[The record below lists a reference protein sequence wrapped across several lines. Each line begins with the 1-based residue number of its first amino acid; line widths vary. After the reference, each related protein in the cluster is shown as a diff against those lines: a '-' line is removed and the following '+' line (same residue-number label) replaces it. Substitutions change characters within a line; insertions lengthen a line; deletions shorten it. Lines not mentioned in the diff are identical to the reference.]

1 MTLAYLPSPNVSVI
15 HLGPLTIHFYALCII
30 LGIVVAVW
38 WGERRFVALGGESGI
53 VTDVAYWAVPA
64 GIIGGRL
71 YHLATSWNSERTF
84 FDAIAIWRGGLGI
97 WGAISLGALGA
108 YLRYR
113 SLTKSRMRTSSAI
126 PALPALPTFPVLPA
140 LPRFSVFMD
149 ALAPG
154 IVLAQAIGRWGN
166 WFNIELFGKP
176 SSLPWALEVPLSK
189 RPSGYAEFTTFHPTF
204 LYESL
209 WCICVALLLLV
220 VAKRKI
226 VGDGGIFALY
236 VASYSFGRLWIE
248 MLRIDESE
256 RILGLR
262 FNIWVSLI
270 VSAIATA
277 VFLKKRAVK
286 RSSNSGDSGTSGN
299 SGK

>member
-1 MTLAYLPSPNVSVI
+1 MEWAYLPSPSINVI
-15 HLGPLTIHFYALCII
+15 EFGPLTVHFYALCII
-30 LGIVVAVW
+30 AGIVVAVW
-38 WGERRFVALGGESGI
+38 LGERRFVARGGAPGV
-53 VTDVAYWAVPA
+53 VTDVAYWAVPS

-113 SLTKSRMRTSSAI
+113 VLKNRHSAKESAY
-126 PALPALPTFPVLPA
+126 PSFA
-140 LPRFSVFMD
+140 VFMD

-176 SSLPWALEVPLSK
+176 STVPWALEVPLNK
-189 RPSGYAEFTTFHPTF
+189 RPAGYQTFATFHPTF

-209 WCICVALLLLV
+209 WCIAVALLLLWV
-220 VAKRKI
+220 SRRELLRE
-226 VGDGGIFALY
+226 GGVFLLY
-236 VASYSFGRLWIE
+236 VASYSFGRFWIE
-248 MLRIDESE
+248 GLRIDESE
-256 RILGLR
+256 EILGLR
-262 FNIWVSLI
+262 FNIWVSVLLFTFA
-270 VSAIATA
+270 AIAT
-277 VFLKKRAVK
+277 FDRRKRNRGMAAE
-286 RSSNSGDSGTSGN
+286 
-299 SGK
+299 

>member
-1 MTLAYLPSPNVSVI
+1 MKRAYLPSPSISVI
-15 HLGPLTIHFYALCII
+15 ELGPLTIHFYALTII

-38 WGERRFVALGGESGI
+38 LGERRFVARGGAPGV

-71 YHLATSWNSERTF
+71 YHLATSWSSERTF

-113 SLTKSRMRTSSAI
+113 ILAKKNSTSESPTPSFAI
-126 PALPALPTFPVLPA
+126 
-140 LPRFSVFMD
+140 FMD

-176 SSLPWALEVPLSK
+176 STLPWALEVPVGK
-189 RPSGYAEFTTFHPTF
+189 RPAGFQTFDTFHPTF

-209 WCICVALLLLV
+209 WCLLVALLLLWISK
-220 VAKRKI
+220 KR
-226 VGDGGIFALY
+226 VLQHGGIFLLY
-236 VASYSFGRLWIE
+236 VATYSFGRFWIE
-248 MLRIDESE
+248 QLRIDESE
-256 RILGLR
+256 EIFGLR
-262 FNIWVSLI
+262 FNIWVSLLLC
-270 VSAIATA
+270 VAATIATIDRRERNRG
-277 VFLKKRAVK
+277 RA
-286 RSSNSGDSGTSGN
+286 RYGD
-299 SGK
+299 

>member
-1 MTLAYLPSPNVSVI
+1 MSLAYLPSPSIDAI

-30 LGIVVAVW
+30 AGIVVAVW
-38 WGERRFVALGGESGI
+38 WGERRFIALGGRAGI

-71 YHLATSWNSERTF
+71 YHLATSWNTNRSLL
-84 FDAIAIWRGGLGI
+84 DAIAIWRGGLGI

-113 SLTKSRMRTSSAI
+113 SLQKVGGER
-126 PALPALPTFPVLPA
+126 LPN
-140 LPRFSVFMD
+140 FSVFMD

-176 SSLPWALEVPLSK
+176 SDLPWALRVPLAK
-189 RPSGYAEFTTFHPTF
+189 RPVGYGSFETFHPTF
-204 LYESL
+204 LYESF
-209 WCICVALLLLV
+209 WCVLVAIALV
-220 VAKRKI
+220 YVAERKYLSQ
-226 VGDGGIFALY
+226 GGIFLLY
-236 VASYSFGRLWIE
+236 VAAYSFGRLWIE

-256 RILGLR
+256 RVFGLR

-270 VSAIATA
+270 VTLLATWA
-277 VFLKKRAVK
+277 VVRRGRAA
-286 RSSNSGDSGTSGN
+286 RSSNPGN
-299 SGK
+299 SR

>member
-1 MTLAYLPSPNVSVI
+1 MEWAYLPSPSINVI
-15 HLGPLTIHFYALCII
+15 EFGPLTVHFYALSII
-30 LGIVVAVW
+30 AGIVVAVW
-38 WGERRFVALGGESGI
+38 LGERRFVARGGAPGV
-53 VTDVAYWAVPA
+53 VTDVAYWAVPS

-113 SLTKSRMRTSSAI
+113 VLKNRHSANSTKENAYPSFA
-126 PALPALPTFPVLPA
+126 
-140 LPRFSVFMD
+140 VFMD

-176 SSLPWALEVPLSK
+176 STVPWALEVPLNK
-189 RPSGYAEFTTFHPTF
+189 RPAGYQTFATFHPTF

-209 WCICVALLLLV
+209 WCIAVALLLLWV
-220 VAKRKI
+220 SRRELLRE
-226 VGDGGIFALY
+226 GGVFLLY
-236 VASYSFGRLWIE
+236 VASYSFGRFWIE
-248 MLRIDESE
+248 GLRIDESE
-256 RILGLR
+256 EILGLR
-262 FNIWVSLI
+262 FNIWVSVLLFTFA
-270 VSAIATA
+270 AIAT
-277 VFLKKRAVK
+277 FDRRKRNRGMAAE
-286 RSSNSGDSGTSGN
+286 
-299 SGK
+299 

>member
-108 YLRYR
+108 YFRYR
-113 SLTKSRMRTSSAI
+113 SLTTSRMRTSSA
-126 PALPALPTFPVLPA
+126 LPALPS
-140 LPRFSVFMD
+140 FSVFMD

-176 SSLPWALEVPLSK
+176 SSLPWALAVPLSK

-209 WCICVALLLLV
+209 WCISVALLLLV
-220 VAKRKI
+220 VAKRKL

-270 VSAIATA
+270 VTAIAA
-277 VFLKKRAVK
+277 VVFLKKRAVK
-286 RSSNSGDSGTSGN
+286 NSSNSAESGNSGN

>member
-1 MTLAYLPSPNVSVI
+1 MEWAYLPSPSINVI
-15 HLGPLTIHFYALCII
+15 EFGPLTVHFYALCII
-30 LGIVVAVW
+30 AGIVVAVW
-38 WGERRFVALGGESGI
+38 LGERRFVARGGAPGV
-53 VTDVAYWAVPA
+53 VTDVAYWAVPS

-113 SLTKSRMRTSSAI
+113 VLKNRHSANSTKESAY
-126 PALPALPTFPVLPA
+126 PSFA
-140 LPRFSVFMD
+140 VFMD

-176 SSLPWALEVPLSK
+176 STVPWALEVPLNK
-189 RPSGYAEFTTFHPTF
+189 RPAGYQTFATFHPTF

-209 WCICVALLLLV
+209 WCIAVALLLLWV
-220 VAKRKI
+220 SRRELLRE
-226 VGDGGIFALY
+226 GGVFLLY
-236 VASYSFGRLWIE
+236 VASYSFGRFWIE
-248 MLRIDESE
+248 GLRIDESE
-256 RILGLR
+256 ELLGLR
-262 FNIWVSLI
+262 FNIWVSVLLFTFA
-270 VSAIATA
+270 AIAT
-277 VFLKKRAVK
+277 FDRRKRNRGMAAE
-286 RSSNSGDSGTSGN
+286 
-299 SGK
+299 